1 MDAAAGTTGTVD
13 RTRAADVSIT
23 ADGPGAADGP
33 GGVLGGVMDAL
44 AWVPRLVALHLGWT
58 VLVLAGGVIG
68 GIAPATATMLAVLRG
83 EERWAGVLGRFRRE
97 LLPANAAAG
106 PFVLLAAVALLD
118 LGLGV
123 AGLLPAWF
131 VPAGLVAAVLVAVPA
146 LLALPHALCLHALR
160 PGAPAPVIWR
170 TALAGPVLLPVA
182 TASWTITLVAA
193 VLVSL
198 LVRPVG
204 LLMAGGILVTV
215 TSLVLHRTWQ
225 SRLETALVAA
235 RPGTGGPR

>member
-1 MDAAAGTTGTVD
+1 
-13 RTRAADVSIT
+13 
-23 ADGPGAADGP
+23 
-33 GGVLGGVMDAL
+33 
-44 AWVPRLVALHLGWT
+44 
-58 VLVLAGGVIG
+58 
-68 GIAPATATMLAVLRG
+68 
-83 EERWAGVLGRFRRE
+83 
-97 LLPANAAAG
+97 
-106 PFVLLAAVALLD
+106 
-118 LGLGV
+118 
-123 AGLLPAWF
+123 
-131 VPAGLVAAVLVAVPA
+131 VLVAVPA

-225 SRLETALVAA
+225 SRLETALAAA
-235 RPGTGGPR
+235 RPGTGGLR